1 MAKKLS
7 WLEKHPKIVEVLDRL
22 WLLLIALN
30 VLAVIYGTEEN
41 LYQSYKSWFDGFEL
55 FSILIFTLE
64 YVLRLVFCV
73 QDKRYQKPFSGR
85 LKYAL
90 TPMALI
96 DLFSF
101 LPFYLPFLIPMDL
114 RVLRAIR
121 LLRIFRILKIF
132 HHSGYSNALTLIAK
146 VFHNRRK
153 ELAVT
158 FSAALVIVL
167 ISSSLM
173 YFAEHDAQPTVFPDI
188 PSTIWWCVMT
198 LSTIGY
204 HEIYPVTFFGRFI
217 GAFISLVGIGLF
229 ALPAGILGS
238 GFVEEIRNEKKI
250 EEETKKRK

>member
-1 MAKKLS
+1 
-7 WLEKHPKIVEVLDRL
+7 
-22 WLLLIALN
+22 
-30 VLAVIYGTEEN
+30 
-41 LYQSYKSWFDGFEL
+41 LYQAYKPWFDGFEF

-73 QDKRYQKPFSGR
+73 QDKRYQKPWSGR

-90 TPMALI
+90 SPLALI

-132 HHSGYSNALTLIAK
+132 HHSGYSNALTLIGK

-173 YFAEHDAQPTVFPDI
+173 YFAEHDAQPIAFPDI

-204 HEIYPVTFFGRFI
+204 HDIFPITFMGRLI
-217 GAFISLVGIGLF
+217 SAFISVVGIGLF

-250 EEETKKRK
+250 EEENKKRK